1 MSAMVARTPMPLV
14 LVLSQEREI
23 ARLRIVR
30 MIFATLVLLVIEGA
44 LRKWVAPAAQKA
56 LFFIR
61 DPFALACLYLAVRH
75 QFLAWSPLTLIIS
88 GLATAFVALAAYQ
101 VIALN
106 LSPVV
111 AGYGWRNYFLY
122 AGFALVMAAVL
133 RRAEVIGLI
142 RWSLWMALPMA
153 VLAYVQW
160 ISPADAWVNQS
171 IGGGEAF
178 TVSQGVVRTNGTFT
192 FTTGFVCFVGATFA
206 ALSAA
211 AFTSDIRRWL
221 VVASALAAA
230 TCLATSGA
238 RTTFVHAALSG
249 LTVVACEMFRPLS
262 RQRPVIYLG
271 AFTLTVGL
279 VGALWLFY
287 PRALDLMAERSSA
300 AAQVEDPTARALG
313 LLTGGFSAMED
324 AGYLGHGI
332 GMSTGGGSSMAT
344 GQRTFTLAEEE
355 FPRVVLECGLLLG
368 MAYMILRFALAGWL
382 VLAAIRCVRRNDD
395 PLPLLLAPF
404 PVVLLAVGQLTMQGS
419 VNGYGW
425 IYTGLTLAALAT
437 SRPRED
443 AHV

>member
-1 MSAMVARTPMPLV
+1 MSAVAAPAPV
-14 LVLSQEREI
+14 LLSSAIPRD
-23 ARLRIVR
+23 AVRRRIVR
-30 MIFATLVLLVIEGA
+30 MIFATLVLLVVEGA
-44 LRKWVAPAAQKA
+44 LRKWVAPGAQKA
-56 LFFIR
+56 LFFVR
-61 DPFALACLYLAVRH
+61 DPFALACLYLALRH
-75 QFLAWSPLTLIIS
+75 QFLRWSPLTMILS
-88 GLATAFVALAAYQ
+88 GLALAFVLLAAYQ
-101 VIALN
+101 VIALG

-133 RRAEVIGLI
+133 RRADVLGLI

-160 ISPADAWVNQS
+160 TSPAQAWINQG
-171 IGGGEAF
+171 IGGGDSF

-206 ALSAA
+206 CLSAA

-221 VVASALAAA
+221 VVAGGIASA

-238 RTTFVHAALSG
+238 RAAFVHAGLSG
-249 LTVVACEMFRPLS
+249 MAVVACEMFRPLA

-271 AFTLTVGL
+271 AFVLTVGL

-287 PRALDLMAERSSA
+287 PRALDLMAERNTA
-300 AAQVEDPTARALG
+300 AAQVEDPTARAFG

-344 GQRTFTLAEEE
+344 GQRSFTLAEEE

-368 MAYMILRFALAGWL
+368 MAYMILRFGLALWL
-382 VLAAIRCVRRNDD
+382 VLAAIRCVRQNDD
-395 PLPLLLAPF
+395 PLPLLLVPF
-404 PVVLLAVGQLTMQGS
+404 PLVILVVGQLTLQGS

-425 IYTGLTLAALAT
+425 IYTGLTLAAIAT
-437 SRPRED
+437 SKRRDE
-443 AHV
+443 AHA

>member
-1 MSAMVARTPMPLV
+1 MLSAVTMRPM
-14 LVLSQEREI
+14 LSDQTMEREI
-23 ARLRIVR
+23 ARLRMVR

-44 LRKWVAPAAQKA
+44 LRKWALPSAQKA
-56 LFFIR
+56 LFFVR
-61 DPFALACLYLAVRH
+61 DPFALACIYLAIRH
-75 QFLAWSPLTLIIS
+75 QFLRWSPLTLVIS
-88 GLATAFVALAAYQ
+88 GLGVGFIFLASYH

-122 AGFALVMAAVL
+122 AIFALVMAAVL
-133 RRAEVIGLI
+133 RRSEVLGLI

-153 VLAYVQW
+153 VLGYVQW
-160 ISPADAWVNQS
+160 TSPSSDWVNQS

-178 TVSQGVVRTNGTFT
+178 TVAQGVVRTNGTFT

-221 VVASALAAA
+221 VVAGGIAAA

-249 LTVVACEMFRPLS
+249 IAVVACEMFRPLAK
-262 RQRPVIYLG
+262 QRPVIYLG
-271 AFTLTVGL
+271 AFGLTIGL

-287 PRALDLMAERSSA
+287 PRALELMEERSTA
-300 AAQVEDPTARALG
+300 AARVEDPTARALG

-324 AGYLGHGI
+324 AGYFGHGI
-332 GMSTGGGSSMAT
+332 GMSTGGGSSVAT
-344 GQRTFTLAEEE
+344 GTRTFTLAEEE

-368 MAYMILRFALAGWL
+368 MAYMLLRFGLAIWL
-382 VLAAIRCVRRNDD
+382 VLAAIRCVRLHDD
-395 PLPLLLAPF
+395 PVPLLLAPF
-404 PVVLLAVGQLTMQGS
+404 PVVILAVGQLTMQGS

-425 IYTGLTLAALAT
+425 IYTGLTLAAIAT
-437 SRPRED
+437 SSAREETH
-443 AHV
+443 A